1 QVRDSRCVT
10 RRRRNR
16 SADPAQIR
24 SAHAGDSKNFP
35 RSFFIARRR
44 NYNAATGSPV
54 ALLCCM
60 RRTGI
65 DLSDSL
71 RGVYVLIVDDDPTG
85 RTLLTAVLRYCA
97 AYVHAVPSLGEA
109 MTAMLHMVPD
119 ALIVDAMMSE
129 DEAFAFM

>member
-1 QVRDSRCVT
+1 
-10 RRRRNR
+10 
-16 SADPAQIR
+16 
-24 SAHAGDSKNFP
+24 
-35 RSFFIARRR
+35 
-44 NYNAATGSPV
+44 
-54 ALLCCM
+54 M

-71 RGVYVLIVDDDPTG
+71 RGVYVLIVDDDSTG

-119 ALIVDAMMSE
+119 ALVVDATMTE
-129 DEAFAFM
+129 DEAFAFMREVRAMKPPEGGTVAAIGLGPEDAEREARSCGFDGYLVKPFDPWELCALVGRLVERS